1 LGGNTAIYDILLRQA
16 SERIQGPGYGKTKRR
31 YLFRSSHELQILLVH
46 PGGPFW
52 AKRDEGSWSIPR
64 GEYYEAEDALA
75 AAKRELREETGI
87 VVAGEFLELGTFKQP
102 SGKLISA
109 WAIER
114 DFDPVELR
122 SNTCS
127 VEWSPKRTVD
137 VPEVDHA
144 AWFSITEAVDKIT
157 KGQLPIMQA
166 LAKKLSVRIPGPSEK
181 LPSGKRQGSPL

>member
-1 LGGNTAIYDILLRQA
+1 MGDSWARGSDSDSVDLGSNPGSPARESA
-16 SERIQGPGYGKTKRR
+16 SNRCV
-31 YLFRSSHELQILLVH
+31 FVVSSLAGIV
-46 PGGPFW
+46 
-52 AKRDEGSWSIPR
+52 SIPK
-64 GEYYEAEDALA
+64 GEYDEAEDALA

-127 VEWSPKRTVD
+127 VEWPPKSGRTVD
-137 VPEVDHA
+137 VPEVDRA
-144 AWFSITEAVDKIT
+144 AWFSITEAVNKIT
-157 KGQLPIMQA
+157 KGLVP
-166 LAKKLSVRIPGPSEK
+166 KRERLSRRGDAGLSKPT
-181 LPSGKRQGSPL
+181 

>member
-1 LGGNTAIYDILLRQA
+1 MIFCSAKRLKELKDQAMSKQSAGIL
-16 SERIQGPGYGKTKRR
+16 
-31 YLFRSSHELQILLVH
+31 LFRSSHELQILLVH

-52 AKRDEGSWSIPR
+52 AKKDEGSWSIPK
-64 GEYYEAEDALA
+64 GEYDEAEDALA
-75 AAKRELREETGI
+75 AAKREPREETGI

-127 VEWSPKRTVD
+127 VEWPPKSGRTVD
-137 VPEVDHA
+137 VPEVDRA
-144 AWFSITEAVDKIT
+144 AWFSITEAVNKIT

-181 LPSGKRQGSPL
+181 LPLVKSQGSPL

>member
-1 LGGNTAIYDILLRQA
+1 LDC
-16 SERIQGPGYGKTKRR
+16 ERGCGQDSRTRLWQNKAQVSCYFAQVT
-31 YLFRSSHELQILLVH
+31 SSRFYWYI

-52 AKRDEGSWSIPR
+52 AKKDEGSWSIPK
-64 GEYYEAEDALA
+64 GEYGEAEDALA

-127 VEWSPKRTVD
+127 VEWPPKSGRTVD
-137 VPEVDHA
+137 FPEVDRA
-144 AWFSITEAVDKIT
+144 AWFSITEAVNKIT

-166 LAKKLSVRIPGPSEK
+166 LAKKLSVRIAGPSEN
-181 LPSGKRQGSPL
+181 LPLVKSQGSPL